1 MSLIFSFL
9 DKALTDGYRV
19 CEVPRATATTTEYFR
34 TDARAEG
41 SEMWIGGWCTAD
53 GEHPKQC
60 RWFAEKLDHTKAAV
74 FYMAG
79 QSYRSIGA
87 LEMLASLVA
96 LLLFRPDQDQKGKV
110 RGVVNVCSAG
120 TDNKG
125 NTYALARWLTTSFP
139 LIAVLMEFSLVLAD
153 LGLDLQLH

>member
-34 TDARAEG
+34 TGTRAEG

-53 GEHPKQC
+53 GERAKQC
-60 RWFAEKLDHTKAAV
+60 RWFAEKLNHTKAAV

-79 QSYRSIGA
+79 QSYRSIRA

-120 TDNKG
+120 MDNEG

-139 LIAVLMEFSLVLAD
+139 LIAVLMEFSWFWPI
-153 LGLDLQLH
+153 